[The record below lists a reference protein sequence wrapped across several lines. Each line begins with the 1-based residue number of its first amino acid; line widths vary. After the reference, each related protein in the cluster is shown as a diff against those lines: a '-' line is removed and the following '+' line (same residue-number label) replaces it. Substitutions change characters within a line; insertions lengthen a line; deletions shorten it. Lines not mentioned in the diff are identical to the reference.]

1 MMKGSAALAAM
12 VVALGV
18 SFGTR
23 LAAEDTSAPSAP
35 AAVGA
40 DQSAELAKQIQNPVA
55 ALISVPFQSN
65 FEWGSGPRSKGFKYT
80 LNVQPVIPIS
90 ISEDWNLISRTI
102 VPIIHQDDVI
112 PDTDQTG
119 IGDITQSL
127 FFSPKAPGPVGLIW
141 GVGPVFLLPTS
152 TDFLGAQKF
161 GVGPTAVVLRQDHGW
176 TYGML
181 ANHLASI
188 GGTSTFP
195 DVNATFLQPFLSYTL
210 KTYTT
215 FGVQTES
222 TYDWNASK
230 WTVPLIAIVSQILK
244 VRGQPIN
251 LQIGPKLYVEGPTSA
266 PDWGMRFTVFL
277 LFPKK

>member
-1 MMKGSAALAAM
+1 MRMRGGTALAAM

-65 FEWGSGPRSKGFKYT
+65 FEWGSGPQSKGFKYT

-127 FFSPKAPGPVGLIW
+127 FFSPKAPGPAGLIW
-141 GVGPVFLLPTS
+141 EWVRSSCCRPRPISWGRKSSASGRPPSSSGRTTAGPMACSPITSLPS
-152 TDFLGAQKF
+152 AGRAPS
-161 GVGPTAVVLRQDHGW
+161 PT
-176 TYGML
+176 
-181 ANHLASI
+181 
-188 GGTSTFP
+188 
-195 DVNATFLQPFLSYTL
+195 
-210 KTYTT
+210 
-215 FGVQTES
+215 
-222 TYDWNASK
+222 
-230 WTVPLIAIVSQILK
+230 
-244 VRGQPIN
+244 
-251 LQIGPKLYVEGPTSA
+251 
-266 PDWGMRFTVFL
+266 
-277 LFPKK
+277 